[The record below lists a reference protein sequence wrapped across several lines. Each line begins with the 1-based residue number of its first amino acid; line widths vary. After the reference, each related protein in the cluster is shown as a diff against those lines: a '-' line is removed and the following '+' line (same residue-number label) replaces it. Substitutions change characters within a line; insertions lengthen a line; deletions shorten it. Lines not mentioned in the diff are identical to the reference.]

1 MSPMRGIARRISA
14 RRNALVRRFSRIGMR
29 LLRRWGLLPLGLAD
43 RNGDDD
49 RLAGRSLAQ
58 TVMVYFPGTQEDIY
72 QLRQWYGPL
81 RTLDERYPLIV
92 VLQDSR
98 TARIV
103 RDESGLLAITI
114 ARYGRLD
121 DLLSR
126 SQVKLALYV
135 NHSPQNFAA
144 LRFMSLAHVYLSHGD
159 SDKGVSVSNQ
169 VKAYDFL
176 FVAGQAA
183 VDRIQNYT
191 MLYDAA
197 KHCLLIGRPQLDD
210 ERASEGSSGPSA
222 RTASQRLPTVLY
234 APTWEGAQPSLAYGS
249 VVSHGPPLM
258 RALLA
263 DGRFAVVYRPHPLNV
278 VTSAEYSAADGEVR
292 RLVAE
297 AAAEKP
303 ASGHRIETDLSVSE
317 SFAGADLLVC
327 DVSAMAM
334 SWLPSGKPMVIT
346 EPDSSVVV
354 TARTRMLDVVPRL
367 SVTDLPGVVEL
378 IADQLDRDP
387 TRAARAALVDY
398 YLGDITQGAATKR
411 FLDACAQV
419 IAIRDEAWGA
429 VRARGPAGP

>member
-1 MSPMRGIARRISA
+1 MRRMSGIAQRSSA
-14 RRNALVRRFSRIGMR
+14 RRNALVRRLSRVGMR
-29 LLRRWGLLPLGLAD
+29 LLRRYGLLPVGLPD
-43 RNGDDD
+43 RDGDDD
-49 RLAGRSLAQ
+49 RLAGSSLTQ

-81 RTLDERYPLIV
+81 RALDERHPLIV

-98 TARIV
+98 TARLV
-103 RDESGLLAITI
+103 RAESGLTAITI

-126 SQVKLALYV
+126 SEVKLALYV

-144 LRFMSLAHVYLSHGD
+144 LRFTSLAHAYLSHGD

-183 VDRIQNYT
+183 IDRIQNYT

-197 KHCLLIGRPQLDD
+197 RHCLMIGRPQLDD
-210 ERASEGSSGPSA
+210 DEPPTGAEQAA
-222 RTASQRLPTVLY
+222 RRNRPTVLY

-249 VVSHGPPLM
+249 VVSHGPALV
-258 RALLA
+258 RALIA
-263 DGRFAVVYRPHPLNV
+263 DGRYAVAYRPHPLNG
-278 VTSAEYSAADGEVR
+278 VTSAAYGAADTEVH
-292 RLVAE
+292 RLVTE
-297 AAAEKP
+297 AAARDP
-303 ASGHRIETDLSVSE
+303 ATGHRVETDASVSS
-317 SFAGADLLVC
+317 SFAGADLLIC

-334 SWLPSGKPMVIT
+334 SWLPAGKPMVIT

-367 SVTDLPGVVEL
+367 SVADLPGVVEL
-378 IADQLDRDP
+378 VADQLERDP
-387 TRAARAALVDY
+387 TRAARAGLVDY
-398 YLGDITQGAATKR
+398 YLGDITPGAATKR
-411 FLDACAQV
+411 FLDACTQV
-419 IAIRDEAWGA
+419 IATRDEAWA
-429 VRARGPAGP
+429 AIRARGPAGP